1 MPTKHE
7 RISVVKDPEL
17 AAAIDAA
24 RRGPG
29 AEHRPAAAVL
39 RDLAL
44 QGAAAQK
51 VDEERQRRLRFEFK
65 RDVAFRRPTVR
76 SGRACQHRRAHPPE
90 VSAAAGVFVADKSAW
105 ERQGHASVSVASD
118 QAVYE
123 NSDRA

>member
-24 RRGPG
+24 RRVPG

-51 VDEERQRRLRFEFK
+51 VDEERQRRLRFEFNEMWRSDDPPFD
-65 RDVAFRRPTVR
+65 RDVLANIDELTRPR
-76 SGRACQHRRAHPPE
+76 
-90 VSAAAGVFVADKSAW
+90 
-105 ERQGHASVSVASD
+105 
-118 QAVYE
+118 
-123 NSDRA
+123 